1 MSPKMIINPLHK
13 GAGAWVA
20 VVLALVVAANV
31 ASAQDRSDTGRHKP
45 PPPVKAVVDSVSV
58 ESKQPDAP
66 GTRHWYVGA
75 SGGIQGG
82 SDLFRLEVLDGVG
95 LPWDP
100 DNGGGF
106 QSSRFTAT
114 LDRNVSFGLFLARD
128 LGSTWSV
135 RADFGY
141 SRMDV
146 AAEALIG
153 QSGAV
158 FLFDRMDVLSLGLG
172 AEARLTR
179 SSSYPY
185 AQFSVLLSHLGPVRA
200 DDLEQTN
207 LGGRLGLGYLHSFE
221 RVWGLRFEGRLS
233 VTGFSVGDYVPTTS
247 SPGEPEIDY
256 DPEDHLV
263 FFEFLIGIQATI

>member
-1 MSPKMIINPLHK
+1 MNLKNTGK
-13 GAGAWVA
+13 RTFAWA
-20 VVLALVVAANV
+20 AAVLAIGLSVNI

-45 PPPVKAVVDSVSV
+45 KPPVETAGDSTAQLS
-58 ESKQPDAP
+58 ESSGDQD
-66 GTRHWYVGA
+66 GGHWYVGA
-75 SGGIQGG
+75 SGGVQGG
-82 SDLFRLEVLDGVG
+82 SDLFRLEVVDGVG

-100 DNGGGF
+100 DTGGGF

-114 LDRNVSFGLFLARD
+114 LDRNVSMGFFLARD
-128 LGSTWSV
+128 LGRTWSV

-153 QSGAV
+153 QSGTV
-158 FLFDRMDVLSLGLG
+158 FLFDRMSVVNLGLG

-179 SSSYPY
+179 SASYPY

-200 DDLEQTN
+200 KDLEQTN
-207 LGGRLGLGYLHSFE
+207 IGGRLGLGYVHSFE

-233 VTGFSVGDYVPTTS
+233 ATGFSVGDYVPQTTL
-247 SPGEPEIDY
+247 PGEPDIKYET
-256 DPEDHLV
+256 EDHLL
-263 FFEFLIGIQATI
+263 FFEILIGIQARI